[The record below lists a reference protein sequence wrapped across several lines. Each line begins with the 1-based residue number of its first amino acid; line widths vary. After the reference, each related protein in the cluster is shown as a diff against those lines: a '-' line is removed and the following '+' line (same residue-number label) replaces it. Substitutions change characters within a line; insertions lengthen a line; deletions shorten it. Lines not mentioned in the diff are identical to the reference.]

1 MKPTD
6 AMLLRNTITEPLS
19 DTEHQLFIL
28 ACDRSGLDP
37 FARQIYWMKREGRLV
52 IEASIDGFRLT
63 AERTGEYA
71 GQVGPYWCGPD
82 GKWLSIWT
90 ALAPP
95 TAARVGIIRKDFRKP
110 VWGKAVFAEYD
121 QGGRFW
127 REMPTNQ
134 IAKCAEALAF
144 RKAFPAKFSGLY
156 TPEEM
161 VSGSSAVTPLGTSDS
176 QAQSRQLALVA
187 QQASGVYPD
196 HGGEPGNPSA
206 PAVPLPLQPFV
217 DQGFNRRNVEACFR
231 FIEGELENLLG
242 EEGRALFRVIHS
254 RMPRIFKTREACQA
268 GTLACWLELWK
279 EVERAQAER
288 RAA

>member
-1 MKPTD
+1 MNIK
-6 AMLLRNTITEPLS
+6 LLRNTLTEPLS
-19 DTEHQLFIL
+19 ETEHQLFIL

-52 IEASIDGFRLT
+52 IEASIDGFRLA

-71 GQVGPYWCGPD
+71 GQVGPHWCGPD

-90 ALAPP
+90 SGVP
-95 TAARVGIIRKDFRKP
+95 TAARVGVLRKDFRKP

-127 REMPTNQ
+127 RQMPTNQ

-161 VSGSSAVTPLGTSDS
+161 SNSGSSAAAP
-176 QAQSRQLALVA
+176 QLVP
-187 QQASGVYPD
+187 S
-196 HGGEPGNPSA
+196 EPVSAVA
-206 PAVPLPLQPFV
+206 PARLI
-217 DQGFNRRNVEACFR
+217 RRRWCW
-231 FIEGELENLLG
+231 
-242 EEGRALFRVIHS
+242 
-254 RMPRIFKTREACQA
+254 KTCWAEPSPA
-268 GTLACWLELWK
+268 GGK
-279 EVERAQAER
+279 Q
-288 RAA
+288 

>member
-6 AMLLRNTITEPLS
+6 VTLLRNTLTEPLS

-37 FARQIYWMKREGRLV
+37 FARQIYWMKREGRLI

-90 ALAPP
+90 AGVP
-95 TAARVGIIRKDFRKP
+95 TAARVGVLRKDFRKP

-144 RKAFPAKFSGLY
+144 RKAFPSKFSGLY

-161 VSGSSAVTPLGTSDS
+161 VSGSSA
-176 QAQSRQLALVA
+176 ALSLVSSEPDARLRRPSFHGAVA
-187 QQASGVYPD
+187 VDPD
-196 HGGEPGNPSA
+196 HGGVTSNPCG

-217 DQGFNRRNVEACFR
+217 DQGFSRRNVEACFR

-242 EEGRALFRVIHS
+242 EPGRALFRVIHA